1 MDEIRSLMTKLKA
14 TEKEKVNYM
23 TYQMKIAE
31 ERDEA
36 RAEGK
41 AEERKDG
48 IKALI
53 AAAKNFAVSP
63 AQTVEQLMM
72 QYSLTKEEAQAA
84 VQANW

>member
-1 MDEIRSLMTKLKA
+1 
-14 TEKEKVNYM
+14 M

-31 ERDEA
+31 EREEA
-36 RAEGK
+36 RAEGRAEGEAKGK

-53 AAAKNFAVSP
+53 AAAKDFAASP
-63 AQTVEQLMM
+63 SQAAEQLMKR
-72 QYSLTKEEAQAA
+72 YALTKEEAQAA